1 MRLARRSI
9 FAQIK
14 MSQKVHDLW
23 LKNPQFMNNE
33 QIKKLIQKFI
43 PQFDIKKRFRNFEK
57 WDDIKSRCLVSVD
70 FNKENKTCRWVI
82 AERVNDDLIVYDP
95 KENEPIKNPEKRYKK
110 NIHQYLP
117 ISF

>member
-33 QIKKLIQKFI
+33 QIKNKADFHEKEKLGNNVSTLF
-43 PQFDIKKRFRNFEK
+43 PRL
-57 WDDIKSRCLVSVD
+57 IKS
-70 FNKENKTCRWVI
+70 
-82 AERVNDDLIVYDP
+82 DP
-95 KENEPIKNPEKRYKK
+95 YGN
-110 NIHQYLP
+110 
-117 ISF
+117 

>member
-33 QIKKLIQKFI
+33 QIKNKADFQKKEKLGNR
-43 PQFDIKKRFRNFEK
+43 DISLFPRLA
-57 WDDIKSRCLVSVD
+57 KS
-70 FNKENKTCRWVI
+70 
-82 AERVNDDLIVYDP
+82 DP
-95 KENEPIKNPEKRYKK
+95 YGN
-110 NIHQYLP
+110 
-117 ISF
+117 